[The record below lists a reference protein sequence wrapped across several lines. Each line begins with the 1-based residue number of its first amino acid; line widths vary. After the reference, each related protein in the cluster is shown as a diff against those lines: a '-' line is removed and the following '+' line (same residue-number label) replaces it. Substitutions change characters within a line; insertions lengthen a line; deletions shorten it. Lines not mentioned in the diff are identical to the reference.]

1 MPVQFIIQWEVK
13 EAHFYRK
20 KKIPFFSLHIMV
32 LFKKSSDNFFLV
44 SVFLIETLLHFVII
58 IVKNCKTKVIN
69 STSTNTN
76 FYFLVH
82 KQKKEFFLIFVI
94 FCAFTHF
101 GIFWINLTCNLFACV
116 RQIFHVSVTQELMHK
131 IS

>member
-1 MPVQFIIQWEVK
+1 MRSESKLTFTG
-13 EAHFYRK
+13 K
-20 KKIPFFSLHIMV
+20 KKTYHFFFFAHNGAFQKI
-32 LFKKSSDNFFLV
+32 SDNFFLV
-44 SVFLIETLLHFVII
+44 SAFLIETLLHFVII

-101 GIFWINLTCNLFACV
+101 GIF
-116 RQIFHVSVTQELMHK
+116 
-131 IS
+131 